1 MTIDPGDGPS
11 GGEGGQHGGDAAPHP
26 TGSMRFQDGSTTPRE
41 PSVGEVRARRHAQRQ
56 HAEQQ
61 VAQAQAA
68 EAKRKRK
75 RLLIGGATAVGVA
88 GVVAALYAVNNS
100 GGAVSARCVDS
111 SGTVVSDT
119 YCGGSSHYGS
129 HGIYVFGGGS
139 YRYNYGGSGTV
150 GEKAS
155 GGSSVA
161 PKGSSVTGSSGTS
174 TSSVSRGGFGGGT
187 SSASGSGRG
196 GSSSGG

>member
-1 MTIDPGDGPS
+1 M
-11 GGEGGQHGGDAAPHP
+11 
-26 TGSMRFQDGSTTPRE
+26 
-41 PSVGEVRARRHAQRQ
+41 
-56 HAEQQ
+56 
-61 VAQAQAA
+61 
-68 EAKRKRK
+68 
-75 RLLIGGATAVGVA
+75 
-88 GVVAALYAVNNS
+88 VAALYAVTSS
-100 GGAVSARCVDS
+100 GHAVSARCVDS
-111 SGTVVSDT
+111 SGIVVSDT

-187 SSASGSGRG
+187 SSSRG
-196 GSSSGG
+196 GSSGS

>member
-11 GGEGGQHGGDAAPHP
+11 GGEGGQYGGDAAPHP
-26 TGSMRFQDGSTTPRE
+26 TGSMRSQGWSTTPRE
-41 PSVGEVRARRHAQRQ
+41 PTVGEVRARQHAQRQ

-61 VAQAQAA
+61 VAEAQAA

-75 RLLIGGATAVGVA
+75 RLLIGGAVAVGVV
-88 GVVAALYAVNNS
+88 GVVAALYAVTS
-100 GGAVSARCVDS
+100 LGDAVSARCVDS

-161 PKGSSVTGSSGTS
+161 PKGSSVTGASGTS
-174 TSSVSRGGFGGGT
+174 TSSVSRGGLGGGT
-187 SSASGSGRG
+187 SS